1 MSFLRRAL
9 SASRTVA
16 EIESV
21 EVFDPIPSPMERRA
35 GRFRAQLLMKSV
47 NEKAFHLF
55 LDEWIAILESL
66 PESSRVRW
74 SVDIDPQDM
83 Y

>member
-1 MSFLRRAL
+1 MRKHFIYS
-9 SASRTVA
+9 
-16 EIESV
+16 
-21 EVFDPIPSPMERRA
+21 
-35 GRFRAQLLMKSV
+35 
-47 NEKAFHLF
+47 